1 MPAPYSKLYLGPG
14 ARRTRRRSRSGGR
27 AGRPPSRASPSA
39 PAPSAWPSR
48 GGRTTTGRLEGGNTY
63 VLPDTDDGTASVLSP
78 TSLAPTV
85 CGRALL
91 VIARGVIIVSRVS
104 RGEVYD
110 RCCGHVKFEERPAP
124 SRAPR
129 GQARGRAA
137 GPRPAAGRRPL
148 TKVCVTPSPH
158 PHRPWLFGQQP
169 LRVRSLSAGR
179 WSRGRTQLV
188 FSKKSETA
196 PNVSTG
202 L

>member
-63 VLPDTDDGTASVLSP
+63 VPPDTDDGTASVLSP

-124 SRAPR
+124 SASRAGRPAAAR
-129 GQARGRAA
+129 RARGRRRGGGLLLKYVSHRRLTHT
-137 GPRPAAGRRPL
+137 GPGCL
-148 TKVCVTPSPH
+148 DNNHFV
-158 PHRPWLFGQQP
+158 
-169 LRVRSLSAGR
+169 
-179 WSRGRTQLV
+179 
-188 FSKKSETA
+188 
-196 PNVSTG
+196 
-202 L
+202 

>member
-1 MPAPYSKLYLGPG
+1 MAGEPAAP
-14 ARRTRRRSRSGGR
+14 RR
-27 AGRPPSRASPSA
+27 GRPHLRL
-39 PAPSAWPSR
+39 R
-48 GGRTTTGRLEGGNTY
+48 LLRGRVGGGRTTTGRLEGGNTY
-63 VLPDTDDGTASVLSP
+63 VPPDTDDGTASVLSP

-148 TKVCVTPSPH
+148 TKVCVTPSSH

-169 LRVRSLSAGR
+169 LRVKYVACPLVGGLGGELSWCFR
-179 WSRGRTQLV
+179 KSQKQLQTCRRD
-188 FSKKSETA
+188 SEVTLMGVSNA
-196 PNVSTG
+196 PKMTF
-202 L
+202 

>member
-1 MPAPYSKLYLGPG
+1 MATLTLG
-14 ARRTRRRSRSGGR
+14 ARGGAREVAGEPAAPRR
-27 AGRPPSRASPSA
+27 GRPHLRL
-39 PAPSAWPSR
+39 R
-48 GGRTTTGRLEGGNTY
+48 LLRGRVGGGRTTTGRLEGGNTY
-63 VLPDTDDGTASVLSP
+63 VPPDTDDGTASVLSP